1 MSKKKRRPRA
11 NRHFRIDHEL
21 RPEDRAAYL
30 AFLRE
35 PQTTIKSA
43 HAWLAGRGYA
53 DLSESAVARH
63 MRHSLAGFEQQRAAE
78 QFSLHLAELAGRE
91 GGDHALLRGAV
102 VRLDQLILDATFD
115 LRPETEGAT
124 PADLREFAD
133 VLGRLVDLR
142 RQLGEIEAAAARA
155 TPAGEAEREREVKE
169 RIGRILN
176 RVPGARPGAN

>member
-1 MSKKKRRPRA
+1 MSKQKRRPRA

-30 AFLRE
+30 AYLRE

-53 DLSESAVARH
+53 DFSESAVARH

-91 GGDHALLRGAV
+91 GGDYALLRGAV

-115 LRPETEGAT
+115 LRPDAEDAT

-133 VLGRLVDLR
+133 VLGRLVELR
-142 RQLGEIEAAAARA
+142 RQLGEIEAAAARGA
-155 TPAGEAEREREVKE
+155 DAVGEDAEREREVKE

-176 RVPGARPGAN
+176 RVPGAN